1 MCCFIHYTDIALRTR
16 TKFYKILDVL
26 EKIIPCYMNVH
37 ILIMEVNEWG
47 IILDVFFFL
56 DRVWIHIFLYQEYT
70 YLNNSIS
77 CSSRCILPPLNLW
90 IYRWH
95 VLHFSC
101 CNWCIMYSHTTVPNM
116 ISNKYFACVMKLT
129 FA

>member
-47 IILDVFFFL
+47 IILDVFFFRSCL
-56 DRVWIHIFLYQEYT
+56 DT
-70 YLNNSIS
+70 YIP
-77 CSSRCILPPLNLW
+77 LPG
-90 IYRWH
+90 IY
-95 VLHFSC
+95 VFEQQ
-101 CNWCIMYSHTTVPNM
+101 Y
-116 ISNKYFACVMKLT
+116 
-129 FA
+129 